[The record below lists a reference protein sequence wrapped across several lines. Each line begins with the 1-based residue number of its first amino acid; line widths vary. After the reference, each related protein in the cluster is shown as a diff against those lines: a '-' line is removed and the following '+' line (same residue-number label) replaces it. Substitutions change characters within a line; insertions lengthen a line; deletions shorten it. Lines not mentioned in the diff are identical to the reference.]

1 MSTRGPKQ
9 EVFAL
14 LARMGSALASDVRL
28 AILELL
34 AQSERGVDEL
44 ASMTGASVANT
55 SQHLQRLRQAGLVIG
70 RKSGQAV
77 LYRLAG
83 ERVAALLTALAE
95 AGVAHNAEIDRIVQ
109 AYYVSKD
116 GFEAVAAPEL
126 LERARKGLVTVLD
139 VRPVE
144 EFDAGHVPGAVN
156 IPVDLLAKRLRELPR
171 GREVIA
177 YCRGAF
183 CLMSFEAVEMLR
195 RKGFKARRLH
205 DGMPEWRSAGLP
217 VELSAS

>member
-1 MSTRGPKQ
+1 MSMRGPKQ
-9 EVFAL
+9 EAFAL
-14 LARMGSALASDVRL
+14 LARVGSALASEVRL
-28 AILELL
+28 EILELL

-55 SQHLQRLRQAGLVIG
+55 SQHLQRLRQAGLVTG

-77 LYRLAG
+77 VYRLTG
-83 ERVAALLTALAE
+83 ERVATLLTVLAE
-95 AGVAHNAEIDRIVQ
+95 VGVAHNAEIDRIVQ
-109 AYYVSKD
+109 AYYRSKD
-116 GFEAVAAPEL
+116 GFEAVAAPDL
-126 LERARKGLVTVLD
+126 LVRARKGLVTVLD
-139 VRPVE
+139 VRPAE

-156 IPVDLLAKRLRELPR
+156 IPVDELAKRLRELPR
-171 GREVIA
+171 GKEIIA

-195 RKGFKARRLH
+195 RKGFKARRLQ
-205 DGMPEWRSAGLP
+205 DGMPEWRTAGLP

>member
-9 EVFAL
+9 EAFAH
-14 LARMGSALASDVRL
+14 LARVGGALASEVRL
-28 AILELL
+28 EILELL

-55 SQHLQRLRQAGLVIG
+55 SQHLQKLRQAGLVSG
-70 RKSGQAV
+70 RRSGQAV

-83 ERVAALLTALAE
+83 DKVAHLLTALGE
-95 AGVAHNAEIDRIVQ
+95 AGQAHSAEIDRIVN

-116 GFEAVAAPEL
+116 GFEAVAASDL

-139 VRPVE
+139 VRPAE
-144 EFDAGHVPGAVN
+144 EFEAGHVAGAVN
-156 IPVDLLAKRLRELPR
+156 IPIDQLARRLRELPR
-171 GREVIA
+171 RREVVA

-183 CLMSFEAVEMLR
+183 CLMSYEAVEMLR
-195 RKGFKARRLH
+195 RKGFKARRLR

-217 VELSAS
+217 VESGA